1 MASWLAHKSEKEQ
14 VSIFLNA
21 MGDCTDDI
29 LATLSIDEKTVSFT
43 DIYKTELN
51 NYFGARRNIALE

>member
-1 MASWLAHKSEKEQ
+1 
-14 VSIFLNA
+14 